1 MIIFRQLK
9 LKNVQLYVLEIWLS
23 NMSCNGYCYSLSICL
38 STDIYPLELV
48 IKNVLTGTKNSLTEA
63 ATLTIWSG
71 YQSRELRISDRVN
84 TYTMFHMTESTLGT
98 FFSSAELFINIHT
111 VEK

>member
-1 MIIFRQLK
+1 MFLK
-9 LKNVQLYVLEIWLS
+9 Y
-23 NMSCNGYCYSLSICL
+23 GYPICL
-38 STDIYPLELV
+38 VTVIVTVYQSVLRTDIYPLELV